1 MKPRKKHII
10 VKAFLHQKETHLVQC
25 DNGSTIELF
34 IGRKYGENTRE
45 MNPVVC
51 EVIELADDVDELSVG
66 DLIIV
71 HHNLLINDASV
82 IETNK
87 EDKSTTLTLLA
98 NNMLHAKIDKETGEL
113 TPLYGNCIAERIV
126 VSSQSFILS
135 PEQKNEELRFKIIS
149 TPKGYDDVAPGDE
162 VICYKLSDYEMVYNF
177 KGSEKRA
184 IRIWKEDILAIYN
197 N

>member
-1 MKPRKKHII
+1 MKPKKKHVI
-10 VKAFLHQKETHLVQC
+10 VKAFLNQKETHSVKC

-51 EVIELADDVDELSVG
+51 EVIEIADDVDEVVPG

-71 HHNLLINDASV
+71 HHNLLVNDASV
-82 IETNK
+82 IESNR
-87 EDKSTTLTLLA
+87 EEKSATITFMA
-98 NNMLHAKIDKETGEL
+98 NNMIHAKIDKETGEL

-126 VSSQSFILS
+126 VSEKSFILS